1 MYRKSFIFLVILF
14 IFSIVIPV
22 PVYGNSQEE
31 DDLYP
36 ITLIDDLGLEVT
48 LTKKPERIVSAAPSN
63 TEIIFALGL
72 EERLVGRSDFCNYP
86 PDAERIESIGV
97 MTPLNLEK
105 IISLE
110 PDLILAY
117 GGFGTKDIPK
127 LRELGFK
134 VLVIEAFSLEEM
146 LHSIEFIATACGIPE
161 KGKELA
167 ADLTKRISTIL
178 SLHAHIP
185 DMEKPKIFTGS
196 GFETIWSPGSG
207 TIFDELITLAGGKNI
222 TGNQQGWVPISPEL
236 VIETQPDIIII
247 PTGSMNPEEVTK
259 VKNDI
264 IKRPGWS
271 GLPAVKN
278 NHIFVVN
285 EDLLYREGPRLVEG
299 LELLYEI
306 FHKIREE

>member
-1 MYRKSFIFLVILF
+1 MNKRIFISFTILSIFFITVLSVCGKSSDGI
-14 IFSIVIPV
+14 
-22 PVYGNSQEE
+22 
-31 DDLYP
+31 YP
-36 ITLIDDLGLEVT
+36 ITLVDDLGSEVIIE
-48 LTKKPERIVSAAPSN
+48 KKPGKIVSTAPSN

-72 EERLVGRSDFCNYP
+72 EDKLIGRSDFCNYP
-86 PDAERIESIGV
+86 PDAEKIESIGV

-127 LRELGFK
+127 IRELGFK
-134 VLVIEAFSLEEM
+134 VLVIEAESITEM

-161 KGKELA
+161 KGRELTTS
-167 ADLTKRISTIL
+167 LEERINTVI
-178 SLHAHIP
+178 SLHSDIP
-185 DMEKPKIFTGS
+185 DIEKPKVFTGS

-207 TIFDELITLAGGKNI
+207 TIFDELVTLAGGKNI
-222 TGNQQGWVPISPEL
+222 TENQQGWVPISSEL

-259 VKNDI
+259 MKNDI

-306 FHKIREE
+306 FHKIRKE

>member
-1 MYRKSFIFLVILF
+1 MYRKTFIFLVILF

-31 DDLYP
+31 DNLYP

-48 LTKKPERIVSAAPSN
+48 FTKKPERIVSAAPSN

-72 EERLVGRSDFCNYP
+72 QEKLVGRSDFCNYP
-86 PDAERIESIGV
+86 SEAESIESIGV

-127 LRELGFK
+127 LRELEFK

-167 ADLTKRISTIL
+167 ANLTERINAIL
-178 SLHAHIP
+178 SLHVHIP
-185 DMEKPKIFTGS
+185 DIEKPKVFTGS

-222 TGNQQGWVPISPEL
+222 TGNQPGWVPISSEL
-236 VIETQPDIIII
+236 IIETQPDIIII
-247 PTGSMNPEEVTK
+247 PTGSMNAEEVTK
-259 VKNDI
+259 MKNDI

-285 EDLLYREGPRLVEG
+285 EDLLYREGPRLIEG

>member
-1 MYRKSFIFLVILF
+1 MYKKPFIYLTLLF
-14 IFSIVIPV
+14 ILIITIPFS
-22 PVYGNSQEE
+22 VYGNSQEE
-31 DDLYP
+31 ENLYP
-36 ITLIDDLGLEVT
+36 ITLIDDLDSEVT
-48 LTKKPERIVSAAPSN
+48 LIKKPERIVSAAPSN

-72 EERLVGRSDFCNYP
+72 QEKLVGRSDFCNYP
-86 PDAERIESIGV
+86 PEAEKIESIGV

-134 VLVIEAFSLEEM
+134 VLVIEAESITEM

-161 KGKELA
+161 KGRELA
-167 ADLTKRISTIL
+167 VRIEERINTVV
-178 SLHAHIP
+178 SLHSDIP
-185 DMEKPKIFTGS
+185 DIEKPKVFTGS

-222 TGNQQGWVPISPEL
+222 TGEQQGWVPISPEL

-247 PTGSMNPEEVTK
+247 PTGSMNPEEITK
-259 VKNDI
+259 MKNDI
-264 IKRPGWS
+264 IRRPGWS
-271 GLPAVKN
+271 VLPAVKN
-278 NHIFVVN
+278 NHIFIVN